1 LVEQVDVMTLRKD
14 LSSLL
19 DRTANG
25 ERFEVTK
32 RGKAVAHLVPP
43 DVGPR
48 GKEMVYRTPD
58 TSSEAQEIQR
68 RRDALLKSINA
79 RGAPK

>member
-1 LVEQVDVMTLRKD
+1 MDVTQARKQFSQVLELAAAGTTTVI
-14 LSSLL
+14 S
-19 DRTANG
+19 
-25 ERFEVTK
+25 K
-32 RGKAVAHLVPP
+32 RGKDVAWVTPVPNAKEAVYQP
-43 DVGPR
+43 
-48 GKEMVYRTPD
+48 KSPD